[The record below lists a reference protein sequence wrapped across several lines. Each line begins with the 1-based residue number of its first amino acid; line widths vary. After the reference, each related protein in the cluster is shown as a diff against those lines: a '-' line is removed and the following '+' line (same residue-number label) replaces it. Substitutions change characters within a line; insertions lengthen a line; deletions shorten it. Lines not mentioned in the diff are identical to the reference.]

1 MAFQTVALDA
11 PLGAEIRGL
20 DVRQMTR
27 GDAQA
32 LNRALLDHHVLL
44 LRDQRP
50 SDQQL
55 VDFGTSFG
63 EIKTSRFVSPLSG
76 HNQIMVISNI
86 REDGKPLGQL
96 PDGEMW
102 FHIDQ
107 IYTPQ
112 PCRGAAL
119 FALEIPGKGGD
130 TCWSNNVRAY
140 DDLPSAMKKR
150 LEGLTALH
158 SFQYGATTAD
168 ARKDENRPRHSH
180 PLVRRIPETGKRALT
195 VCRLM
200 TDRINEVP
208 EEESRELIAELCDHL
223 EQPKYVYKHKWRTGD
238 ILVWDNRC
246 TSHARTDFSETER
259 RLMKRVT
266 IADNAVPLA

>member
-1 MAFQTVALDA
+1 MPVHATAMDA
-11 PLGAEIRGL
+11 PLGAEIHGL
-20 DVRQMTR
+20 DVRQISAS
-27 GDAQA
+27 DASI
-32 LNRALLDHHVLL
+32 LNNAFLTHHILL
-44 LRDQRP
+44 LRGQQP
-50 SDQQL
+50 SDQEL
-55 VDFGTSFG
+55 VNFGSSFG
-63 EIKTSRFVSPLSG
+63 EIKKSRFVSPLSG

-119 FALEIPGKGGD
+119 YAIEIPAQGGD

-140 DDLPSAMKKR
+140 EDLPQAMKAR
-150 LEGLTALH
+150 LEGLTAQH

-168 ARKDENRPRHSH
+168 ARKDESRPRHTH
-180 PLVRRIPETGKRALT
+180 PLVRRIPETGKRALAE
-195 VCRLM
+195 CRLM
-200 TDRINEVP
+200 TDRINELP
-208 EEESRELIAELCDHL
+208 EDESRDLINELCDHL
-223 EQPKYVYKHKWRTGD
+223 EQPKYVYTHTWRKGD

-246 TSHARTDFSETER
+246 TSHARTDFSESER

-266 IADNAVPLA
+266 IADGAVPMA